1 MLTSLKELNLRVNT
15 VIEEISHFG
24 GVQGVIA
31 GQDFLHG
38 FQALLL

>member
-1 MLTSLKELNLRVNT
+1 MLTSLKELNLRVHT
-15 VIEEISHFG
+15 VIEEIPHFG
-24 GVQGVIA
+24 GVQGVTA

>member
-15 VIEEISHFG
+15 VIEKIPHFG
-24 GVQGVIA
+24 GVQGVRA
-31 GQDFLHG
+31 GQDFFHG